1 MPGEWAFS
9 FQCSFIDIS
18 FTYPTI
24 HSLTCRIPWVLDFS
38 EVCKGSECFGSLPAS
53 PQLPPHGRGSSG
65 FIHRSRWGQTFY
77 PSYSSELLFC
87 VREPNYLLTP
97 ELSATRATGDV
108 FSGML
113 AALSHGTLHE
123 DFLLCAV
130 GSVERQGLGRS
141 WLCYFLAGRFTSTC
155 LRFFVHKV
163 GSSYGE

>member
-1 MPGEWAFS
+1 MVEEAQDLFTGPGGGKS
-9 FQCSFIDIS
+9 S
-18 FTYPTI
+18 TL
-24 HSLTCRIPWVLDFS
+24 LT
-38 EVCKGSECFGSLPAS
+38 G
-53 PQLPPHGRGSSG
+53 
-65 FIHRSRWGQTFY
+65 
-77 PSYSSELLFC
+77 SELLFC

-113 AALSHGTLHE
+113 AALSHGALHE